1 MISYLG
7 DVLITFGANR
17 DKLLHVIILAIELI
31 MLCICYKPWKYD
43 LSKDTQ
49 GTVLIFTRVREAHPT
64 HGAGEVVLVI
74 EALPGLHG
82 AVGDVLRADGAD
94 HGAHGDPGCVV
105 SAVSGRY

>member
-1 MISYLG
+1 MICQKRYSTDNL
-7 DVLITFGANR
+7 
-17 DKLLHVIILAIELI
+17 
-31 MLCICYKPWKYD
+31 
-43 LSKDTQ
+43 
-49 GTVLIFTRVREAHPT
+49 FTRVREAHPT

-94 HGAHGDPGCVV
+94 HGGAHGDPGCVV